1 MSLNGDLNLSVES
14 KYGHGELIK
23 DENYHILNYGKIPND
38 NTQRK
43 LEYQILSD
51 PTLIVN
57 FATVSEGNLTSTDP
71 NIYASTFHQDP
82 INQIAIKY
90 KSNSDYFNVRIYEDT
105 DNKEIVY
112 YPVYGEGNNVVE
124 LSDDIMRRIENNE
137 IPLVSEAFMIIYL
150 IQILIHLYRHM
161 VMMQQNGL
169 FIMKLQLHIIMFQ
182 IQDYQKVMEKLMQQ
196 SQLKVLL
203 I

>member
-1 MSLNGDLNLSVES
+1 M
-14 KYGHGELIK
+14 
-23 DENYHILNYGKIPND
+23 
-38 NTQRK
+38 
-43 LEYQILSD
+43 SD

-182 IQDYQKVMEKLMQQ
+182 IQDY
-196 SQLKVLL
+196 
-203 I
+203 

>member
-23 DENYHILNYGKIPND
+23 DENDHILNYGKIPND
-38 NTQRK
+38 NTQRT
-43 LEYQILSD
+43 LEYEILSD
-51 PTLIVN
+51 PTLIIN

-137 IPLVSEAFMIIYL
+137 IPLVSEAFYDNLSNTDIDSF
-150 IQILIHLYRHM
+150 
-161 VMMQQNGL
+161 V
-169 FIMKLQLHIIMFQ
+169 
-182 IQDYQKVMEKLMQQ
+182 
-196 SQLKVLL
+196 
-203 I
+203 

>member
-1 MSLNGDLNLSVES
+1 
-14 KYGHGELIK
+14 
-23 DENYHILNYGKIPND
+23 
-38 NTQRK
+38 
-43 LEYQILSD
+43 LSD

-124 LSDDIMRRIENNE
+124 LSYDIWSRIENNE
-137 IPLVSEAFMIIYL
+137 IPLVSKGFYDNLNLSNTDIDSF
-150 IQILIHLYRHM
+150 
-161 VMMQQNGL
+161 V
-169 FIMKLQLHIIMFQ
+169 
-182 IQDYQKVMEKLMQQ
+182 
-196 SQLKVLL
+196 
-203 I
+203 